1 MESPAVDRRHW
12 KRTILCDRR
21 RSRTMI
27 ARLWSA
33 VGTDDSRTGSRLR
46 RALEEESVAIFRKV
60 DGYVNA
66 MLLKREV
73 AETVEIIVITWWHW
87 LDAVR
92 QFAGDD
98 FEEAVVADEARA
110 ILTAFD
116 VGVRHYELALRDVPS
131 VHGL

>member
-1 MESPAVDRRHW
+1 M
-12 KRTILCDRR
+12 
-21 RSRTMI
+21 
-27 ARLWSA
+27 
-33 VGTDDSRTGSRLR
+33 
-46 RALEEESVAIFRKV
+46 
-60 DGYVNA
+60 
-66 MLLKREV
+66 
-73 AETVEIIVITWWHW
+73 TWWHS

-110 ILTAFD
+110 LLTAFE